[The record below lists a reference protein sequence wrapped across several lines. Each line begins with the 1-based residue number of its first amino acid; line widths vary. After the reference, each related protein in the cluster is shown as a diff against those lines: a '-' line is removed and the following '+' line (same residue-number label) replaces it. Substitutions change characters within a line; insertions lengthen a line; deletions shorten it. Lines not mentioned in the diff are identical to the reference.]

1 MGLQEDTEL
10 KEELEAQRRE
20 YCEEHPED
28 VSDMCKD
35 IRKEEEDAQ
44 KTLEAGMWT
53 VMLSG
58 ISSSLCFIVTFAFLM
73 MRKKGSI

>member
-10 KEELEAQRRE
+10 QEKMEEKRRE
-20 YCEEHPED
+20 YCEANPED
-28 VSDMCKD
+28 ESERCAD

-44 KTLEAGMWT
+44 KTVEAGMWT
-53 VMLSG
+53 MMLSG

-73 MRKKGSI
+73 MRKQGKI

>member
-10 KEELEAQRRE
+10 QEKMEEKRRE

-28 VSDMCKD
+28 VSDRCKD
-35 IRKEEEDAQ
+35 IREEEENAQ

-53 VMLSG
+53 MMLSG

-73 MRKKGSI
+73 MRKQGKI